1 MGASAT
7 NVLTLRRDASVTD
20 IGTGLLITCP
30 IQKTELPSLTP
41 GIRTA
46 IEALAAGDVSELELA
61 SLVIAGDGE
70 AALFKLH
77 MLIRRLDLGG
87 WLEHAVLV
95 DGAALLRLRP
105 VGSGGRPQHPAPGPD
120 APVKLSRF
128 ATLQAEDGQLVLR
141 APDSPFV
148 AVLGAAAGPLLT
160 ALAGWTTPAA
170 LDTAVPALGADALN
184 RALTLMANARVL
196 AAGGPLDDP
205 ERTDPAVAGWATT
218 DLWLHARSRGTR
230 LSAGYGGTYAL
241 AGRSSPL
248 PAARPAWPGRRIPLR
263 APDLD
268 IIAKNDPT
276 LTDALERRHSGR
288 QHGAEP
294 IHVDQLGEL
303 LYRVTRQRRVFTGGD
318 GMELADRPYPSG
330 GAVHELEIYPLI
342 TACSGAEP
350 GLWHYHAADH
360 ALDRV
365 AEQSA
370 LTDRIVAVA
379 KSSALLPTAPQVVLV
394 IAARFGR
401 VQWKYETIAYALTLK
416 HVGVL
421 YQTVYLVA
429 TAMGLAVCG
438 LGGGDATDFAAAT
451 GLDYHTEGSVGELVI
466 GSAPD
471 PATGDRDPV
480 AGIQH

>member
-1 MGASAT
+1 VRANAT

-20 IGTGLLITCP
+20 VGTGLLIKCP
-30 IQKTELPSLTP
+30 TQKTELRGSTP
-41 GIRTA
+41 GVRTA
-46 IEALAAGDVSELELA
+46 IEALAAGDVPELELA
-61 SLVIAGDGE
+61 GLVTAGDGE

-77 MLIRRLDLGG
+77 MLLRRLDLGG

-95 DGAALLRLRP
+95 DGEALVRLRP
-105 VGSGGRPQHPAPGPD
+105 IGAGGRPQHPAPGPD
-120 APVKLSRF
+120 TPVKLSRF
-128 ATLQAEDGQLVLR
+128 ATVQAEDGQLVLR

-148 AVLGAAAGPLLT
+148 ALLGAGAGALLT
-160 ALAGWTTPAA
+160 ALAGWTTPAV
-170 LDTAVPALGADALN
+170 LGTAVPALGAVAVN
-184 RALTLMANARVL
+184 RALALMADARVL
-196 AAGGPLDDP
+196 TAGGPLEDS
-205 ERTDPAVAGWATT
+205 ERTDPAVAGWATA

-230 LSAGYGGTYAL
+230 LSAGYGGTYAM

-248 PAARPAWPGRRIPLR
+248 PAARPAWSGRRIPLR

-268 IIAKNDPT
+268 IVAKNDPT
-276 LTDALERRHSGR
+276 LTEVLQRRHSGR
-288 QHGAEP
+288 RHGAEP
-294 IHVDQLGEL
+294 INVDQLGEL
-303 LYRVTRQRRVFTGGD
+303 LYRVMHQRRMFTGGD

-330 GAVHELEIYPLI
+330 GAVHELEMYPLI
-342 TACSGAEP
+342 TSCSGAEP

-394 IAARFGR
+394 VAARFGR

-429 TAMGLAVCG
+429 TAMGLEVCG

-471 PATGDRDPV
+471 AATGHHDPV